1 MTFDVI
7 AVGRISV
14 DLYAREANAS
24 FLEHQTFAKSVGG
37 SPTNVAVGAA
47 RLGLRS
53 ALVTRVGNDQLGGY
67 ARAKIAELG
76 VITDFATILECSQT
90 PVVLAALAPPEDPV
104 IAFYRPVPAPD
115 TCIEPSAVPIAD
127 IRSCRVLWISGGA
140 LASGATAATCFEW
153 LEARGRKTHTVL
165 DLDYRPGFWASK
177 EHAGAAARQAMRS
190 ATVVVGNRAECEMA
204 VGTAASHEAADRI
217 LELGVPCAIVK
228 LGGDGVLMATADE
241 RVVVTPI
248 LIDVVCGLGA
258 GDAFGAAL
266 TLGLVREWG
275 LLKTAAFA
283 NAAGAL
289 VASRLLCADAM
300 PTMDELETFIAMNGR
315 NAG

>member
-24 FLEHQTFAKSVGG
+24 FMDHQTFAKSVGG

-53 ALVTRVGNDQLGGY
+53 ALVTRVGDDQLGRY
-67 ARAKIAELG
+67 ARGKVADLG
-76 VITDFATILECSQT
+76 VVTDFATELQGAQT
-90 PVVLAALAPPEDPV
+90 PVVLAALAPPADPV
-104 IAFYRPVPAPD
+104 IAFYRPEPAPD
-115 TCIEPSAVPIAD
+115 TRIEPSAVPIAD
-127 IRSCRVLWISGGA
+127 ITSCRVLWISGGS
-140 LASGATAATCFEW
+140 LASGATAATCFAW
-153 LEARGRKTHTVL
+153 LEARGRRTHTVL
-165 DLDYRPGFWASK
+165 DLDYRPGFWVALGD
-177 EHAGAAARQAMRS
+177 ARAAALQAMGS

-204 VGTAASHEAADRI
+204 VGTASPHDAADRI
-217 LELGVPCAIVK
+217 LELGVDCAMVK
-228 LGGDGVLMATADE
+228 LGGDGVLLATAGK
-241 RVVVTPI
+241 RVVVPPVP
-248 LIDVVCGLGA
+248 IDVVCGLGA

-266 TLGLVREWG
+266 TLGLIRGWALPE
-275 LLKTAAFA
+275 TAAFA

-300 PTMDELETFIAMNGR
+300 PTLDELETFIATTER
-315 NAG
+315 NAV